1 MSSMRVI
8 SVVFIIGSLVM
19 SNCHSLASATNETMV
34 VKSYPSSIQPDLIL
48 SAEFYVPAEPKPLC
62 LFFHGWHMTAAA
74 SSKQGYM
81 TNLTPHFF
89 VVNVDMRGRAGKP
102 GKPDANGFELIDA
115 LDALSFARQTW
126 PQAINTNEAP
136 RLIGGSGG
144 GGNAL
149 ALAGKAPD
157 IFSAGATWAGMTDY
171 ALWYE
176 GDARGRYQDEMNAK
190 GWIGGAPAD
199 NPAGYRARG
208 GLYLVEN
215 ELTPLLVIHG
225 RKDGAVPIIHA
236 EKYKAK
242 AEQLGKKQIQF
253 LFNDRGH
260 ASEQWPDMIAHLKAY
275 SQAPVLPKE
284 GALRVHSFVACQ
296 TFWLI
301 LDDPGKMGT
310 ANYRL
315 DAKKRLSELKFT
327 PDADASP
334 RTFTLRL
341 FDKPVA
347 VTVTRLSNKV
357 TLAPA
362 GSEGDYADYHWD
374 GDGAWSVIIR
384 YE

>member
-1 MSSMRVI
+1 
-8 SVVFIIGSLVM
+8 M
-19 SNCHSLASATNETMV
+19 SNTNPLASATNETMA
-34 VKSYPSSIQPDLIL
+34 VKSYPSSIQSGLQL

-74 SSKQGYM
+74 SAREGYV
-81 TNLTPHFF
+81 TNLTPDFF
-89 VVNVDMRGRAGKP
+89 VVNVDMRGRDGKP

-115 LDALSFARQTW
+115 LDALGFAQQTW
-126 PQAINTNEAP
+126 PQPINSNEAP
-136 RLIGGSGG
+136 RLVGGSGG
-144 GGNAL
+144 GGNVL

-157 IFSAGATWAGMTDY
+157 IFSAGVSWAGITDY
-171 ALWYE
+171 ALLYE
-176 GDARGRYQDEMNAK
+176 GDQRGRIRDEMETK
-190 GWIGGAPAD
+190 GWIGGTPSS

-225 RKDGAVPIIHA
+225 RKDGSVPFIHA

-253 LFNDRGH
+253 LFNDLGH
-260 ASEQWPDMIAHLKAY
+260 ASEQWPDMIAHIKAH

-284 GALRVHSFVACQ
+284 GALRVHSFVACRA
-296 TFWLI
+296 FWLI

-315 DAKKRLSELKFT
+315 DSKKRLSELKFT

-334 RTFTLRL
+334 RAFTLRL
-341 FDKPVA
+341 FDKPSA
-347 VTVTRLSNKV
+347 VTLKRLADKAVLS
-357 TLAPA
+357 PS
-362 GSEGDYADYHWD
+362 GSAGDYADYRWD
-374 GDGAWSVIIR
+374 GEGDWTVAIR